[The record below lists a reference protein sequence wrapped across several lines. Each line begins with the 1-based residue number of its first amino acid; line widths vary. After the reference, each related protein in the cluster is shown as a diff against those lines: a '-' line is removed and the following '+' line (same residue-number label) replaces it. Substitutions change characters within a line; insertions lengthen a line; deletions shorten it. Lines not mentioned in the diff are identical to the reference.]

1 MQIGSDVARR
11 RLTSAVLETVPE
23 RSVGTLTFDS
33 TTSNGGAGERL
44 SASRALG
51 APVPGA
57 DWRWA
62 FFTLPAG
69 DAEASRAFDVVIHS
83 LRRRY
88 LGSAELSKSAGDLGP
103 DLRTGGDQGTIA
115 PLSLL
120 SAVTQVKRVT
130 TSTHGGAYTCYDR
143 GGSSA

>member
-51 APVPGA
+51 APVP

-62 FFTLPAG
+62 FFALPAG
-69 DAEASRAFDVVIHS
+69 DASASRAFDVVIHS

-88 LGSAELSKSAGDLGP
+88 LGSAELSKSARELGP

-115 PLSLL
+115 SLSLL
-120 SAVTQVKRVT
+120 SAVKQVKRVT
-130 TSTHGGAYTCYDR
+130 TSTLGGAYTCYD
-143 GGSSA
+143 